1 MASKELLFEAGPMAE
16 KLRMDNGGG
25 IRDPVLLRLR
35 LCLLGNM
42 GTVGGA
48 AASNIESLSSMGF
61 SGTGA
66 GLLLL
71 LLANG
76 SLGYARGNL
85 AALKDSRM
93 GFLRILPVEAG
104 EAFVC
109 ACGIG
114 GRFAISSRPMEEWL
128 RKERAVSQ
136 T

>member
-1 MASKELLFEAGPMAE
+1 MASKEVLLEAGPMAE
-16 KLRMDNGGG
+16 KLRMDDGG
-25 IRDPVLLRLR
+25 IRGPVLLRLR
-35 LCLLGNM
+35 LCLLVENM

-48 AASNIESLSSMGF
+48 AASNSESLSSVGS

-71 LLANG
+71 ANG
-76 SLGYARGNL
+76 RLGYARENL
-85 AALKDSRM
+85 DALKESRM
-93 GFLRILPVEAG
+93 GFLRMLPVEAG
-104 EAFVC
+104 EALAC

>member
-1 MASKELLFEAGPMAE
+1 MASKELLLEAGPMAE
-16 KLRMDNGGG
+16 KLRMDDGGG
-25 IRDPVLLRLR
+25 IRGPVLLRLR
-35 LCLLGNM
+35 LCLLENM

-48 AASNIESLSSMGF
+48 AASNIESLSSMGS

-71 LLANG
+71 ANG
-76 SLGYARGNL
+76 RLGYARGNL

-93 GFLRILPVEAG
+93 GFLRMLPVEAG
-104 EAFVC
+104 EALAC

-114 GRFAISSRPMEEWL
+114 GRFAISSRSMEEWL
-128 RKERAVSQ
+128 KKERAVSQ

>member
-1 MASKELLFEAGPMAE
+1 MASKELLLEAGPMAE
-16 KLRMDNGGG
+16 KLRMDDGGG
-25 IRDPVLLRLR
+25 IRGPVLLRLR
-35 LCLLGNM
+35 LCLLENM

-48 AASNIESLSSMGF
+48 AASNIESLSSMGS

-71 LLANG
+71 ANG
-76 SLGYARGNL
+76 RLGYARGNL

-93 GFLRILPVEAG
+93 GFLRVLSVEAG
-104 EAFVC
+104 EALAC

>member
-1 MASKELLFEAGPMAE
+1 MASKELLLDAGPMAE
-16 KLRMDNGGG
+16 KLRMDDGGG
-25 IRDPVLLRLR
+25 IRGPVLLRLR
-35 LCLLGNM
+35 LCLLENM

-48 AASNIESLSSMGF
+48 AASNIESLSSMGS

-71 LLANG
+71 ANG
-76 SLGYARGNL
+76 RLGYARGNL

-93 GFLRILPVEAG
+93 GFLRMLPVEAG
-104 EAFVC
+104 EALAC

-114 GRFAISSRPMEEWL
+114 GRFAISSRSMEEWL
-128 RKERAVSQ
+128 KKERAVSQ

>member
-1 MASKELLFEAGPMAE
+1 MASKELLLDAGPMAE
-16 KLRMDNGGG
+16 KLRMDDGGG
-25 IRDPVLLRLR
+25 IRGPVLLRLR
-35 LCLLGNM
+35 LCLLENM

-48 AASNIESLSSMGF
+48 AASNIESLSSMGS

-71 LLANG
+71 ANG
-76 SLGYARGNL
+76 RLGYARGNL

-93 GFLRILPVEAG
+93 GFLRMLPVEAG
-104 EAFVC
+104 EALAC

-114 GRFAISSRPMEEWL
+114 GRFAISSRSMEEWL

>member
-1 MASKELLFEAGPMAE
+1 MASKELLLEAGPMAE
-16 KLRMDNGGG
+16 KLRMDDGGG
-25 IRDPVLLRLR
+25 IRGPVLLRLR
-35 LCLLGNM
+35 LCLLENM

-48 AASNIESLSSMGF
+48 AASNIESLSSMGS

-71 LLANG
+71 ANG
-76 SLGYARGNL
+76 RLGYARGNL

-93 GFLRILPVEAG
+93 GFLRMLPVEAG
-104 EAFVC
+104 EALAC
-109 ACGIG
+109 ACRIG
-114 GRFAISSRPMEEWL
+114 GRFAISSRSMEEWL

>member
-1 MASKELLFEAGPMAE
+1 MASKELLLEAGPMAE
-16 KLRMDNGGG
+16 KLRMDDGGG
-25 IRDPVLLRLR
+25 IRGPVLLRLR
-35 LCLLGNM
+35 LCLLENM

-48 AASNIESLSSMGF
+48 AASNIESLSSMGS

-71 LLANG
+71 ANG
-76 SLGYARGNL
+76 RLGYARGNL

-93 GFLRILPVEAG
+93 GFLRMLPVEAG
-104 EAFVC
+104 EALAC

-114 GRFAISSRPMEEWL
+114 GRFAISSRSMEEWL